1 MSSSRIEQII
11 DEIEEYIGG
20 CKYQPL
26 STSKIIVNRE
36 ELEDLLR
43 ELRMKTPE
51 EVKRYQKIIANKDAI
66 LVDAQSKA
74 DAMLTQ
80 AKETID
86 QMLSE
91 HEIIKRAIDQAND
104 IVAQANNQANEIL
117 DHAINEANEIRTG
130 SIRYT
135 DEMLET
141 LQTVIGN
148 TIDSAGAKYGA
159 LLKTLQECFD
169 VISNNRGEL
178 AAAPSDEETEGESSG
193 SAAGPAIPDI
203 MGSQPIEEVQIPEE
217 TQYDIDPDL
226 DSFE

>member
-178 AAAPSDEETEGESSG
+178 AAAPSDEEEGESSG
-193 SAAGPAIPDI
+193 NMAGLNIPDI
-203 MGSQPIEEVQIPEE
+203 MGSQQPIEEVQIPEE

>member
-1 MSSSRIEQII
+1 MATTSRIEQII
-11 DEIEEYIGG
+11 DEIEEYISN
-20 CKYQPL
+20 CKFQPL
-26 STSKIIVNRE
+26 STTKIVVNRE
-36 ELEDLLR
+36 EIEDLLR
-43 ELRMKTPE
+43 ELRLKTPE

-66 LVDAQSKA
+66 IVDAQTKA
-74 DAMLTQ
+74 DTMLTQ

-91 HEIIKRAIDQAND
+91 HEIIKRAIDQANE
-104 IVAQANNQANEIL
+104 IVADAQRQANDIL
-117 DHAINEANEIRTG
+117 DRATNDANEIRTG
-130 SIRYT
+130 SIQYT

-169 VISNNRGEL
+169 VLSNNRSEL
-178 AAAPSDEETEGESSG
+178 NSNNYSYEVEESYDNYDYPAASEEVYDNIPIEDEE
-193 SAAGPAIPDI
+193 
-203 MGSQPIEEVQIPEE
+203 
-217 TQYDIDPDL
+217 QYDIDPDL

>member
-51 EVKRYQKIIANKDAI
+51 EVRRYQKIIANKDAI
-66 LVDAQSKA
+66 LVDAQNKA

-178 AAAPSDEETEGESSG
+178 AAAPSDEEEGESS
-193 SAAGPAIPDI
+193 SMAGPDIPDI

>member
-1 MSSSRIEQII
+1 MATTSRIEQII
-11 DEIEEYIGG
+11 DEIEEYISN
-20 CKYQPL
+20 CKFQPL
-26 STSKIIVNRE
+26 STTKIIVNRE
-36 ELEDLLR
+36 EIEDLLR
-43 ELRMKTPE
+43 ELRLKTPE

-66 LVDAQSKA
+66 IVDAQTKA
-74 DAMLTQ
+74 DTMLTQ

-104 IVAQANNQANEIL
+104 IVADAQRQADEIL
-117 DHAINEANEIRTG
+117 TRATNDANEIRTG
-130 SIRYT
+130 SIQYT

-169 VISNNRGEL
+169 VLSNNRSEL
-178 AAAPSDEETEGESSG
+178 NSNNYSYTSEESYDNYEYPVAE
-193 SAAGPAIPDI
+193 
-203 MGSQPIEEVQIPEE
+203 EEVYDNITFEDEQ
-217 TQYDIDPDL
+217 QYDIDPDL

>member
-1 MSSSRIEQII
+1 MATTSRIEQII
-11 DEIEEYIGG
+11 DEIEEYISN
-20 CKYQPL
+20 CKFQPL
-26 STSKIIVNRE
+26 STTKIVVNRE
-36 ELEDLLR
+36 EIEDLLR
-43 ELRMKTPE
+43 ELRLKTPE

-66 LVDAQSKA
+66 IVDAQSKA
-74 DAMLTQ
+74 DTMLSQ

-91 HEIIKRAIDQAND
+91 HEIIKRAIDQANE
-104 IVAQANNQANEIL
+104 IVADAQNQANEIL
-117 DHAINEANEIRTG
+117 ERATNDANEIRTG
-130 SIRYT
+130 SIQYT

-169 VISNNRGEL
+169 VLSNNRSEL
-178 AAAPSDEETEGESSG
+178 NANEYNYTAEENYDMYQASSDESYDNIT
-193 SAAGPAIPDI
+193 
-203 MGSQPIEEVQIPEE
+203 IEDEQ
-217 TQYDIDPDL
+217 QYDIDPDL

>member
-1 MSSSRIEQII
+1 MATTSRIEQII
-11 DEIEEYIGG
+11 DEIEEYISG

-43 ELRMKTPE
+43 ELRVKTPE
-51 EVKRYQKIIANKDAI
+51 EVKRYQKIISNKDAI
-66 LVDAQSKA
+66 LLDAQTKA

-91 HEIIKRAIDQAND
+91 HEIIKRAIDQSNDIVSQANAQAND
-104 IVAQANNQANEIL
+104 IMER
-117 DHAINEANEIRTG
+117 AINEANEIRTG

-169 VISNNRGEL
+169 VITNNRGEL
-178 AAAPSDEETEGESSG
+178 AAAPSDETND
-193 SAAGPAIPDI
+193 SADSLDVPFIND
-203 MGSQPIEEVQIPEE
+203 QPIEEVQIPEE
-217 TQYDIDPDL
+217 VQYDIDPDL

>member
-1 MSSSRIEQII
+1 MATTSRIEQII
-11 DEIEEYIGG
+11 DEIEEYISN
-20 CKYQPL
+20 CKFQPL
-26 STSKIIVNRE
+26 STTKIIVNRE
-36 ELEDLLR
+36 EIEDLLR
-43 ELRMKTPE
+43 ELRLKTPE

-66 LVDAQSKA
+66 IVDAQTKA
-74 DAMLTQ
+74 DTMLTQ

-104 IVAQANNQANEIL
+104 IVADAQRQADEIL
-117 DHAINEANEIRTG
+117 TRATNDANEIRTG
-130 SIRYT
+130 SIQYT

-169 VISNNRGEL
+169 VLSNNRSEL
-178 AAAPSDEETEGESSG
+178 NSNNYSYVAEEAYDNYEYPAAS
-193 SAAGPAIPDI
+193 
-203 MGSQPIEEVQIPEE
+203 EEVYDNISIEDEQ
-217 TQYDIDPDL
+217 QYDIDPDL

>member
-1 MSSSRIEQII
+1 MATTSRIEQII
-11 DEIEEYIGG
+11 DEIEEYISN
-20 CKYQPL
+20 CKFQPL
-26 STSKIIVNRE
+26 STTKIVVNRE
-36 ELEDLLR
+36 EIEDLLR
-43 ELRMKTPE
+43 ELRLKTPE

-66 LVDAQSKA
+66 IVDAQTKA
-74 DAMLTQ
+74 DTMLSQ

-91 HEIIKRAIDQAND
+91 HEIIKRAIDQANA
-104 IVAQANNQANEIL
+104 IVADAQAQANDIL
-117 DHAINEANEIRTG
+117 ERATNDANEIRTG
-130 SIRYT
+130 SIQYT

-169 VISNNRGEL
+169 VLSNNRSEL
-178 AAAPSDEETEGESSG
+178 NAAEFSTPTEESYDNYNYPADSEESYNNISME
-193 SAAGPAIPDI
+193 D
-203 MGSQPIEEVQIPEE
+203 E